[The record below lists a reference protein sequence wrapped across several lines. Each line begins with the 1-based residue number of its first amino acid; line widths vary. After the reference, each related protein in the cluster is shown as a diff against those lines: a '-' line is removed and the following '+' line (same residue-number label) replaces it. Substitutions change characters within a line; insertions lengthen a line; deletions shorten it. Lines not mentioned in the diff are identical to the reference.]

1 VTNEKQTVEI
11 QLNRKVRSNINVV
24 AKCHFD
30 LPVVVDVPKNLDDGT
45 PFPTMYWLT
54 CPMYVK
60 KVSTLESNGMVKDL
74 DKQLVD
80 NKKLNKLWRKRQKSY
95 ENERNKKYKNLSNTI
110 SPIGGV
116 GGTTKSIKC
125 LHSHLADELVSGENV
140 IGKVVLESV
149 GGCNCIEPCV
159 IDGSKNDK
167 WRIEW

>member
-1 VTNEKQTVEI
+1 MTNEKQTVEI
-11 QLNRKVRSNINVV
+11 QLNRKVRSNVNVV

-95 ENERNKKYKNLSNTI
+95 ENERNKKYKNLTNTI

>member
-11 QLNRKVRSNINVV
+11 QLNRKVRSNIDVV

>member
-1 VTNEKQTVEI
+1 MTNEKQTVEI

>member
-1 VTNEKQTVEI
+1 MTNEKQTVEI
-11 QLNRKVRSNINVV
+11 QLDRKIRSNIDVV
-24 AKCHFD
+24 VKCHFD

-95 ENERNKKYKNLSNTI
+95 ESERNKVYWN
-110 SPIGGV
+110 
-116 GGTTKSIKC
+116 
-125 LHSHLADELVSGENV
+125 H
-140 IGKVVLESV
+140 
-149 GGCNCIEPCV
+149 CNNYTYYI
-159 IDGSKNDK
+159 
-167 WRIEW
+167 

>member
-1 VTNEKQTVEI
+1 MTNEKQTVEI
-11 QLNRKVRSNINVV
+11 QLDRKIRSNIDVV
-24 AKCHFD
+24 AKCHFN

-74 DKQLVD
+74 DNQLVD
-80 NKKLNKLWRKRQKSY
+80 NKKLNKLWRKRQRSY
-95 ENERNKKYKNLSNTI
+95 ENERNKKYKTLSNTI

-125 LHSHLADELVSGENV
+125 LHSHLADELVSGKNV
-140 IGKVVLESV
+140 IERLFLIV
-149 GGCNCIEPCV
+149 
-159 IDGSKNDK
+159 
-167 WRIEW
+167 

>member
-1 VTNEKQTVEI
+1 MTNEKQTVEI
-11 QLNRKVRSNINVV
+11 QLNRKVRSNIDVV
-24 AKCHFD
+24 ARCHFD

-80 NKKLNKLWRKRQKSY
+80 DKKLNKLWRKRQKSY
-95 ENERNKKYKNLSNTI
+95 ENERNKKYKSLSNTI
-110 SPIGGV
+110 SPMGGV

-125 LHSHLADELVSGENV
+125 LHSHLADELVSGKNV

-149 GGCNCIEPCV
+149 GGCNCNEPC
-159 IDGSKNDK
+159 IINGSKNDK

>member
-1 VTNEKQTVEI
+1 MTNEKQTVEI
-11 QLNRKVRSNINVV
+11 QLDRKIRSRIDIV

-30 LPVVVDVPKNLDDGT
+30 LPIVVDVPKNLDDGT

-60 KVSTLESNGMVKDL
+60 KVSTLESNGMVKNL

-95 ENERNKKYKNLSNTI
+95 ENERNKKYKSLPNII
-110 SPIGGV
+110 SPNGGV

-149 GGCNCIEPCV
+149 GGCNCNEPCI
-159 IDGSKNDK
+159 IDGSRNDK
-167 WRIEW
+167 WQIEW

>member
-1 VTNEKQTVEI
+1 MTNEKQTVEI
-11 QLNRKVRSNINVV
+11 QLNRKVRSNIDVV
-24 AKCHFD
+24 VRCHFD

-80 NKKLNKLWRKRQKSY
+80 DKKLNKLWRKRQKSY
-95 ENERNKKYKNLSNTI
+95 ENERNKKYKSLLNTI

-125 LHSHLADELVSGENV
+125 LHSHLADELVSGKNA

-149 GGCNCIEPCV
+149 GGCNCNEPCV

-167 WRIEW
+167 WQIEW

>member
-1 VTNEKQTVEI
+1 MTNEKQTVEI

-95 ENERNKKYKNLSNTI
+95 ENERNKKYKNLTNTI

>member
-1 VTNEKQTVEI
+1 MTNEKQTVEI
-11 QLNRKVRSNINVV
+11 QLDRKIRSNIDVV
-24 AKCHFD
+24 AKCHFN

-74 DKQLVD
+74 DNQLVD

>member
-1 VTNEKQTVEI
+1 MTNEKQTVEI
-11 QLNRKVRSNINVV
+11 QLDRKIRSNIDVV
-24 AKCHFD
+24 VKCHFD

-74 DKQLVD
+74 DNQLVN

-95 ENERNKKYKNLSNTI
+95 ESERNKKYKSLSNTV

-125 LHSHLADELVSGENV
+125 FF
-140 IGKVVLESV
+140 
-149 GGCNCIEPCV
+149 
-159 IDGSKNDK
+159 GSTATGYL
-167 WRIEW
+167 

>member
-1 VTNEKQTVEI
+1 MTNEKQTVEI
-11 QLNRKVRSNINVV
+11 QLNRTVRSNIDVV

-74 DKQLVD
+74 DQQLVD
-80 NKKLNKLWRKRQKSY
+80 NKKLSKLWRKRQKSY
-95 ENERNKKYKNLSNTI
+95 ENERNKKYKSLSNTI

-116 GGTTKSIKC
+116 GGTTNSI
-125 LHSHLADELVSGENV
+125 
-140 IGKVVLESV
+140 
-149 GGCNCIEPCV
+149 
-159 IDGSKNDK
+159 
-167 WRIEW
+167 

>member
-1 VTNEKQTVEI
+1 MTNEKQTVEI

-60 KVSTLESNGMVKDL
+60 KVSTLESNGMVKNL
-74 DKQLVD
+74 DKQLVE

-95 ENERNKKYKNLSNTI
+95 ENERNKKYKNLTNTI